1 MEENK
6 KEDVQKKIDDAWK
19 EAVEKE
25 KTSSGVKSDS
35 EKMPEVSFQLFISG
49 LMMEALVAFGDME
62 NPLTKKKELNAPH
75 AKFVVDT
82 LGLLKEK
89 TKGNLTKDEEESLE
103 AVLYELRLRYV
114 NKTSK

>member
-6 KEDVQKKIDDAWK
+6 KEEVQKKIDEAWK

-25 KTSSGVKSDS
+25 KASSPQGDGQNQ
-35 EKMPEVSFQLFISG
+35 MPEVSFQLFISG
-49 LMMEALVAFGDME
+49 LMMEALVAFGDVE

-75 AKFVVDT
+75 AKFVIDT
-82 LGLLKEK
+82 LGVLKEK